1 MMTFDELAFLESHF
15 IEEQRKGR
23 KMSDLYESVQ
33 HAGNIIPRLYLLIT
47 VGSAYIKTKEAP
59 VKLILKDLLD
69 MVKGVQQPIRGLFLR
84 YYLLKM
90 MKDKLPDVGSE
101 YEGPENGDV
110 NDSIDFILQN
120 MSEMNR
126 LWVRLQHL
134 SSQNKEQREI
144 ERNELR
150 VTVGENIIRLSCLEG
165 LTFDVYKESVLPK
178 ILEIVV
184 ICKDTLAQQYL
195 MDCIIQAFPD
205 EFHLQTLEKLLET
218 TASLNS
224 TVDIKNIFIN
234 LMEKLSKYAA
244 ASQTKDGEGQTE
256 EQKDAKKLVGN
267 LDIFKLFKKYTDKI
281 IEEQGKTIDVSRLL
295 ELEVAFMNFSIKT
308 YPNNLNYV
316 NEILESC
323 NIILKSTPVVNT
335 DNQCMKLLVKLLTI
349 PLESLSIAVLSMN
362 HYPSLM
368 QYMKFTNKRT
378 VALKIVK
385 SVLNDNKPLTK
396 SETIDQLIEFIMPLL
411 QDEKDSQKEDTY
423 EFEEGQNAISKMM
436 HLIYSASNDVWYS
449 LLLKFKKIF
458 LKGGNE
464 RMKHTLPTLVFCLF
478 KLSQQIQNG
487 SNNTY

>member
-1 MMTFDELAFLESHF
+1 MMTFDELAYLENHF

-90 MKDKLPDVGSE
+90 MKDKLPDKDSE

-110 NDSIDFILQN
+110 NDAIDFIMQN

-134 SSQNKEQREI
+134 GANKDKEMREV

-150 VTVGENIIRLSCLEG
+150 VTVGENIIRLSSLEG
-165 LTFDVYKESVLPK
+165 LTFEIYKNSVLPK
-178 ILEIVV
+178 ILEIIV

-195 MDCIIQAFPD
+195 MECVIQAFPD
-205 EFHLQTLEKLLET
+205 DYHLQSLEQLLET
-218 TASLNS
+218 TATLN
-224 TVDIKNIFIN
+224 TNVDIKSIFIN

-244 ASQTKDGEGQTE
+244 NNKEGEEETA
-256 EQKDAKKLVGN
+256 EQKEAQSLVGN

-295 ELEVAFMNFSIKT
+295 ELEVAFMNFCIKT
-308 YPNNLNYV
+308 YPSNLNYV
-316 NEILESC
+316 NDILESC
-323 NIILKSTPVVNT
+323 NSILKSTP
-335 DNQCMKLLVKLLTI
+335 I
-349 PLESLSIAVLSMN
+349 
-362 HYPSLM
+362 
-368 QYMKFTNKRT
+368 
-378 VALKIVK
+378 
-385 SVLNDNKPLTK
+385 
-396 SETIDQLIEFIMPLL
+396 
-411 QDEKDSQKEDTY
+411 
-423 EFEEGQNAISKMM
+423 
-436 HLIYSASNDVWYS
+436 
-449 LLLKFKKIF
+449 
-458 LKGGNE
+458 
-464 RMKHTLPTLVFCLF
+464 
-478 KLSQQIQNG
+478 
-487 SNNTY
+487 NN